1 MSEENKFIYV
11 DDWKPQNED
20 EVFLIPDNK
29 LVIIPFERIFEH
41 DFGSKTISSFIISR
55 TIYSNKLH
63 KICKYSNYFINFY
76 DKDKELLLSY
86 LKIKTIIDD
95 KSKNIK
101 PKKSTVTNNKSG
113 INKIKKTSAKKSKT
127 QSKSGVN
134 KIKKIKKK

>member
-76 DKDKELLLSY
+76 DKDKELLKQIRTY
-86 LKIKTIIDD
+86 ETKDTMKIKNFII
-95 KSKNIK
+95 
-101 PKKSTVTNNKSG
+101 
-113 INKIKKTSAKKSKT
+113 
-127 QSKSGVN
+127 
-134 KIKKIKKK
+134 